1 MAWAVDTVD
10 SLASI
15 DWSAFHSWK
24 QAWPQWAGRY
34 FGGGINWYSGE
45 FTAAKAATNGNL
57 VRIAP
62 LQGGLSRREETGGN
76 LGHGYGVTDATDTCE
91 SIIRAIKAKQLT
103 LPSNSAP
110 VIVWLDVEP
119 SVKIAAA
126 YWAGWANTVFH
137 YAYNGALPFL
147 PGVYTQFTRSSS
159 GLWYPQS
166 SVQNCLNTVCEF
178 WPDDAYTCYGLW
190 TAQPED
196 CRYASDP
203 TAIPDWSVFGSF
215 TQTGC
220 GNKVPVPLYLY
231 QYMEPGSALKIC
243 GVKGFAGGQ
252 NLDLD
257 SSDNRGGQSYMLSIV

>member
-15 DWSAFHSWK
+15 DWAAFYNWK
-24 QAWPQWAGRY
+24 KAWPQWAGRY
-34 FGGGINWYSGE
+34 FYGGADWYSGE
-45 FTAAKAATNGNL
+45 FTTAKKNTDGNL

-62 LQGGLSRREETGGN
+62 LQGGLSSREATGGN
-76 LGHGYGVTDATDTCE
+76 LGHGYGVDDATATCK
-91 SIIRAIKAKQLT
+91 SIISAIEATQLT
-103 LPSNSAP
+103 LPSNGDP

-119 SVKIAAA
+119 GVKIEPA
-126 YWAGWANTVFH
+126 YWAGWANTVFN
-137 YAYNGALPFL
+137 YDYNGVRPFL
-147 PGVYTQFTRSSS
+147 PGIYTQFTPS
-159 GLWYPQS
+159 GELWYPQL
-166 SVQNCLNTVCEF
+166 SVQNCLNTVCEY
-178 WPDDAYTCYGLW
+178 WPDDEYTCYGFW

-196 CRYASDP
+196 CSYASDP

-220 GNKVPVPLYLY
+220 GSKIPVPLYLY
-231 QYMEPGSALKIC
+231 QYMEPGSALNIC

-257 SSDNRGGQSYMLSIV
+257 SSDDRGGQSYMLSIV